1 MSLHYDNFD
10 KIEAYLFGQMSPA
23 DREAFEQE
31 LETNEDLAAEL
42 ALHQLEHRSMELL
55 AQQALQD
62 NLNSWKEEKELE
74 VATDIKQEAKV
85 VSFSQRRRF
94 FQIAAAAAVLLI
106 AGFFIWNWQPD
117 SIDNQAIASQLFES
131 TSSSSRSKG
140 TGNVPPELA
149 PGLNALLAK
158 DYVAAVSYFD
168 AVKDSSY
175 LDQAMLL
182 KGEALFQQK
191 DFGQAAAVYQQ
202 IISASKNQLTLH
214 EAEWHLLLTW
224 LAADQQTAAF
234 NALLNRIAN
243 DEGHSYQPRAIELRE
258 KLKGH

>member
-1 MSLHYDNFD
+1 MSLHYNNFD

-31 LETNEDLAAEL
+31 LENNEDLAAEL

-55 AQQALQD
+55 AQQSLQN
-62 NLNSWKEEKELE
+62 NLNSWKEEKEME
-74 VATDIKQEAKV
+74 ATTTLKQEAKV
-85 VSFSQRRRF
+85 VSFSQRRRY

-117 SIDNQAIASQLFES
+117 SVDNQAIASQLFES
-131 TSSSSRSKG
+131 TSSSSRSNG

-149 PGLNALLAK
+149 PGLNALLEK
-158 DYVAAVSYFD
+158 DYPAAISYFD

-175 LDQAMLL
+175 LDQALLL

-191 DFGQAAAVYQQ
+191 DFAQAAAVYQQ
-202 IISASKNQLTLH
+202 IISESKDLMALQ
-214 EAEWHLLLTW
+214 EAEWHLLLAW

-234 NALLNRIAN
+234 NTLLNRIAN
-243 DEGHSYQPRAIELRE
+243 DEGHSYQPRAVELRA
-258 KLKGH
+258 KLKGN